1 MNQDQDQA
9 AQAAQR
15 NTPSA
20 ADDESELQR
29 LRAELAEL
37 RARIGGE
44 QRRRSRLLVV
54 RRVVAALLV
63 ALVAVLAVTS
73 VVGVWGART
82 TLNTGRWVATVGPLP
97 KNPAVNA
104 AVSTYLTDQ
113 IFDQLNVQQRLS
125 EALPPRA
132 SFLAAPVTGA
142 VHDYMKDTVSKLIR
156 TEQFQALWRA
166 TNRSAHARIVAV
178 LEKRNENVR
187 VGGET
192 VTLNLLPMV
201 NNALNALEDGLPTLF
216 GKKPDLPE
224 LSSGQL
230 PPGLHD
236 RIEKAL
242 GVNLPDDFAQ
252 VRLYNR
258 QELGQLQDAVVL
270 FKRGLVGL
278 LIGTVLLL
286 ALALWI
292 SPDRRR
298 SVLQLGLWLVVCTVV
313 LSSVLRAVRDQ
324 ILGQVP
330 DGVYRDGVRAVLW
343 TVFTTL
349 RERGDQLL
357 VVGVATAV
365 VAYLVGP
372 GRLPVGLRRYSM
384 QGARATGRFA
394 ANTGRRL
401 TRETDVSAWIRD
413 HADVLRVCG
422 IAAAALCALLL
433 SSWTGLLVVA
443 LVLAAYEVTV
453 TLLARGAPSPAA
465 GEAPAKSPQQTDTAR

>member
-1 MNQDQDQA
+1 MDRNRA
-9 AQAAQR
+9 AQQEK
-15 NTPSA
+15 PPA
-20 ADDESELQR
+20 ADEGELRR

-37 RARIGGE
+37 RARVGGE
-44 QRRRSRLLVV
+44 QRRRSRLLMV
-54 RRVVAALLV
+54 RRVVAAVLV
-63 ALVAVLAVTS
+63 ALVAILTVTS

-97 KNPAVNA
+97 DNPAVNA

-113 IFDQLNVQQRLS
+113 IFDQLDVEQRLS
-125 EALPPRA
+125 EALPDRA
-132 SFLAAPVTGA
+132 AFAAAPVTAA
-142 VHDYMKDTVSKLIR
+142 VHDYMKDTISKLIR
-156 TEQFQALWRA
+156 TEQFQNLWRA
-166 TNRSAHARIVAV
+166 TNRSAHARIVDV

-187 VGGET
+187 TSDDT

-201 NNALNALEDGLPTLF
+201 NNALNSLEEQLPSLF
-216 GKKPDLPE
+216 GKQLDLPE
-224 LSSGQL
+224 LSSGEI

-242 GVNLPDDFAQ
+242 GVTLPDDFAQ
-252 VRLYNR
+252 IRLYNR
-258 QELGQLQDAVVL
+258 HELGQLQQAVVV
-270 FKRGLVGL
+270 FKRALVGL

-292 SPDRRR
+292 SPNRRR
-298 SVLQLGLWLVVCTVV
+298 SVLQLGLWLVVCTAV

-357 VVGVATAV
+357 LVGIALAVA
-365 VAYLVGP
+365 AYVVGP
-372 GRLPVGLRRYSM
+372 GRLPVAARRYGV
-384 QGARATGRFA
+384 QGAQATGRFA
-394 ANTGRRL
+394 ADTTRRL
-401 TRETDVSAWIRD
+401 TREIEVRLWIRD
-413 HADVLRVCG
+413 HVDVLRVAG
-422 IAAAALCALLL
+422 IVLAVLCALLL

-443 LVLAAYEVTV
+443 VVLAVYEVTL
-453 TLLARGAPSPAA
+453 TLLARGAASPAA
-465 GEAPAKSPQQTDTAR
+465 GEAPAGRPPQTGAAG

>member
-1 MNQDQDQA
+1 MDRNRA
-9 AQAAQR
+9 AQQEK
-15 NTPSA
+15 PPA
-20 ADDESELQR
+20 ADENELRR

-37 RARIGGE
+37 RARVGGE
-44 QRRRSRLLVV
+44 QRRRTRLLTV
-54 RRVVAALLV
+54 RRVVAAVLV
-63 ALVAVLAVTS
+63 ALVAILAVTS

-97 KNPAVNA
+97 DDPAVNA

-113 IFDQLNVQQRLS
+113 IFDQLDVEQRLS
-125 EALPPRA
+125 EALPDRA
-132 SFLAAPVTGA
+132 AFAAAPVTAA
-142 VHDYMKDTVSKLIR
+142 VHDYMKGTISQLIR
-156 TEQFQALWRA
+156 TEQFQSLWRA
-166 TNRSAHARIVAV
+166 TNRSAHARIVDV
-178 LEKRNENVR
+178 LEKRDDVR
-187 VGGET
+187 TSGDT

-201 NNALNALEDGLPTLF
+201 NNALNALEEQLPSLF
-216 GKKPDLPE
+216 GKQLDLPE
-224 LSSGQL
+224 LSSGEL

-242 GVNLPDDFAQ
+242 GVSLPDDFAQ

-258 QELGQLQDAVVL
+258 HELGQLQQAVVV
-270 FKRGLVGL
+270 FKRALVGL
-278 LIGTVLLL
+278 LIGTALLL

-298 SVLQLGLWLVVCTVV
+298 TVLQLGIWLVVCTAV
-313 LSSVLRAVRDQ
+313 LSGVLRAVRDQ

-357 VVGVATAV
+357 LIGVALAV
-365 VAYLVGP
+365 AAYVVGP
-372 GRLPVGLRRYSM
+372 GRLPVAARGYGV

-394 ANTGRRL
+394 ADTTRRL
-401 TRETDVSAWIRD
+401 TREIEVRLWIRD
-413 HADVLRVCG
+413 HVDVLRVAG
-422 IAAAALCALLL
+422 IVLAVLCALLL

-443 LVLAAYEVTV
+443 IVLAVYEVTL
-453 TLLARGAPSPAA
+453 TLLARGAASPTA
-465 GEAPAKSPQQTDTAR
+465 GEAPAGRPPQTGAAG